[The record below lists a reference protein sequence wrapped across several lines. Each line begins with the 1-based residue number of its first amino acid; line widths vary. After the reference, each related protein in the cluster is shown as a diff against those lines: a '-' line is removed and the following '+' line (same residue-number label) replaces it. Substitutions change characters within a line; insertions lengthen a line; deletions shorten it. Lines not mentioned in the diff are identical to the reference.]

1 MKGHIK
7 SENLEHIVIDA
18 GVVYLNYGVEGKEKL
33 LAPCKGD
40 NAFSVEAEI
49 REIEANGLKGK
60 TKGLRRKI
68 REEAS
73 LTVNLMDLSLDNLKS
88 MLPGSKKSATSLKH
102 GWKIEDEDYID
113 NVTIIGE
120 ELGGGFKK
128 ITIYNALSDEPTE
141 VTLIEDDETAVA
153 ITFSA
158 HFDLDDGCENEA
170 DFWEIEDLTEFACD
184 GA

>member
-1 MKGHIK
+1 MKGNLK

-18 GVVYLNYGVEGKEKL
+18 GVVYLNYGVDEKEKL

-88 MLPGSKKSATSLKH
+88 MLPGSRVSAASLKP
-102 GWKIEDEDYID
+102 
-113 NVTIIGE
+113 
-120 ELGGGFKK
+120 
-128 ITIYNALSDEPTE
+128 S
-141 VTLIEDDETAVA
+141 
-153 ITFSA
+153 
-158 HFDLDDGCENEA
+158 
-170 DFWEIEDLTEFACD
+170 
-184 GA
+184 